1 MPLSRDLR
9 QFVECLN
16 SNAVEYLIV
25 GALAVSWH
33 GFPRYS
39 ADIDFFVR
47 CSPENAQRILDAIRE
62 FGFGNLPIAQDDL
75 TTPNRVIQLG
85 HEPNRIDLMTS
96 ISGVEFDEAW
106 ASRVGGQIDGL
117 PVQFI
122 GLDELLRNKTAS
134 NRPKDRI
141 DLEAL
146 RKSEP
151 S

>member
-16 SNAVEYLIV
+16 SNEVEYLIV

-47 CSPENAQRILDAIRE
+47 SNTENARRILAAIRS
-62 FGFGNLPIAQDDL
+62 FGFASLPLALDDF

-85 HEPNRIDLMTS
+85 HPPNRIDLMTS
-96 ISGVEFDEAW
+96 ISAVDFDEAW
-106 ASRVGGQIDGL
+106 AKRVAGQIDGL
-117 PVQFI
+117 PVQII
-122 GLDELLRNKTAS
+122 GLDELVRNKTAS

-141 DLEAL
+141 DLDAL
-146 RKSEP
+146 RKPEP
-151 S
+151 